1 MQDLVVVASY
11 GTAFGARVA
20 QAHLRSI
27 GIDAKVLAD
36 DAGGVIPS
44 LTALSSGVR
53 VLVRSED
60 VSAATEALEE
70 IETDD
75 V

>member
-1 MQDLVVVASY
+1 MQDLVVIANYS
-11 GTAFGARVA
+11 TAFGARVA
-20 QAHLRSI
+20 QAHLRSL
-27 GIDAKVLAD
+27 GIDSKVLAD

-60 VSAATEALEE
+60 VEVATSALGEIDEE
-70 IETDD
+70 D
-75 V
+75 

>member
-11 GTAFGARVA
+11 GTSFGARVA

-70 IETDD
+70 IDADD

>member
-1 MQDLVVVASY
+1 MVASY
-11 GTAFGARVA
+11 GTSFGARVA

-70 IETDD
+70 IDADD